1 MRQDSPGYQVFSPLG
16 IEEVGIAMTER
27 AMGLF
32 DRFED

>member
-1 MRQDSPGYQVFSPLG
+1 MRQDSPGYRVFSPLDV
-16 IEEVGIAMTER
+16 EEVGIALTER